1 MLANTETILP
11 NKEKF
16 QSIYQEKKIKKVN
29 LEAAH
34 QEKEKKSKVGSL
46 KYITSKRVDKLG
58 DRIKL
63 SNEAN

>member
-34 QEKEKKSKVGSL
+34 QEKKSKVGSL